1 MIRTSAQRIRNQRV
15 STQVQDMVREMEQR
29 TKELVRMLQI
39 TDPVR
44 RTGEQVYR
52 KFICGYSYWIVARH
66 TPMERC
72 FLRMMLTLAL
82 ATDSSLQAQAKR
94 VGRYL
99 SNNYAYEWCASPVSS
114 PGRAAARDMILRAA
128 DSRFD
133 ETPYAGQLGYV
144 LFHHQD
150 LRIKNVSD
158 YSELYTRA
166 LALDQEG
173 FFRDKGLEERHAI
186 GLHRQPKMREI
197 KLQSG

>member
-1 MIRTSAQRIRNQRV
+1 MTRTTAQRIRNQRV
-15 STQVQDMVREMEQR
+15 STQVEDMVREMEQR
-29 TKELVRMLQI
+29 NAQLIRMLQI

-44 RTGEQVYR
+44 QTAEQVYR
-52 KFICGYSYWIVARH
+52 KFICGYRYWIVARH
-66 TPMERC
+66 TPMERR
-72 FLRMMLTLAL
+72 FLRMMLTL
-82 ATDSSLQAQAKR
+82 
-94 VGRYL
+94 GRYL
-99 SNNYAYEWCASPVSS
+99 SNNYPYEWCASPVSS

-133 ETPYAGQLGYV
+133 ETPYAAQLGYV

-166 LALDQEG
+166 LALDQKG
-173 FFRDKGLEERHAI
+173 FFRDKGLEERRAI
-186 GLHRQPKMREI
+186 GLQRQPKMREI

>member
-29 TKELVRMLQI
+29 NAQLARMLQI

-44 RTGEQVYR
+44 RTVEQVYR
-52 KFICGYSYWIVARH
+52 KFICGYRYWLVGRH
-66 TPMERC
+66 TPMEKR
-72 FLRMMLTLAL
+72 FLRMMLTLTL

-133 ETPYAGQLGYV
+133 ETPYAAQLGYV

-150 LRIKNVSD
+150 LRVKNVSD

-186 GLHRQPKMREI
+186 GLHRQPKMREM

>member
-1 MIRTSAQRIRNQRV
+1 MIRNSAQRIKNQRV
-15 STQVQDMVREMEQR
+15 STQLEDIMQQMEQR
-29 TKELVRMLQI
+29 NAQLVRMLQI

-44 RTGEQVYR
+44 RTVEQVYR
-52 KFICGYSYWIVARH
+52 KFICGHRYWLVGRH
-66 TPMERC
+66 TPMERR

-133 ETPYAGQLGYV
+133 ETPYAAQLGYV

-158 YSELYTRA
+158 YSEMYTRA
-166 LALDQEG
+166 LALDQERY
-173 FFRDKGLEERHAI
+173 FRDKGLEERHAL

-197 KLQSG
+197 KLQSS